1 MVKQNK
7 KLNQEKIDQIYIKS
21 LKGYTTREIAKQFN
35 ISHSTVARVID
46 GIVKDHNYQL
56 SLATIAT
63 FLEQYHRYG
72 DFLTNQVKEL
82 EDMKKR
88 DPKMK
93 LELMDAQF
101 KRMVALI
108 EKAGQGKLVLALRD
122 LMRDESERNGE
133 RSKELSGQKDK

>member
-1 MVKQNK
+1 MGKHK
-7 KLNQEKIDQIYIKS
+7 KLTQDQIDKIYIKS
-21 LKGYTTREIAKQFN
+21 LKGYTTRDIAKEYKV
-35 ISHSTVARVID
+35 SHVTIANVINN
-46 GIVKDHNYQL
+46 IVKDHNYQL

-82 EDMKKR
+82 EDMKTNT
-88 DPKMK
+88 PKMK

-122 LMRDESERNGE
+122 LMKDESERDGTGN
-133 RSKELSGQKDK
+133 KELPGQKG

>member
-1 MVKQNK
+1 MA
-7 KLNQEKIDQIYIKS
+7 S
-21 LKGYTTREIAKQFN
+21 RT
-35 ISHSTVARVID
+35 ISN
-46 GIVKDHNYQL
+46 IVKDHNYQL

-82 EDMKKR
+82 EDMKKK
-88 DPKMK
+88 DPKLV

-108 EKAGQGKLVLALRD
+108 VKAGQGKLVLALRD
-122 LMRDESERNGE
+122 LMRDESERSGE
-133 RSKELSGQKDK
+133 GSKELPGQKE